1 MDRLKRAKIEGFSPF
16 PSGVQKIY
24 YSGHIDNGGE
34 DVRKAVAVFVV
45 GVSVLAACG
54 GGDSS
59 SSPTTVAETTETTE
73 ATATETTEGT
83 TETTEAADFDIAQV
97 EQSVVKIAAEGTFID
112 PEVGE
117 QRNSAGV
124 GSGLIVSDD
133 GIVVT
138 NNHVVTGAALLRVTV
153 AGEDKPVNATILG
166 VSECS
171 DLAVIKLEG
180 SGYTPLSYRTD
191 DVTPGLE
198 VYAAGFPASDANTID
213 EVDYTLTR
221 GIVSSTT
228 ANGETSWASV
238 DNVIEHDARIRGG
251 NSGGPLLDE
260 QGKIVGIN
268 YSGIDASDQNYAISG
283 DDAQPII
290 DRLMKGEN
298 VDSIGV
304 NGQAVNDPEA
314 GVNGVWVASVESGS
328 PADNAGIEPGD
339 IITRLEGLDLALDGT
354 LSDYCDVIRTQG
366 ADATMNIE
374 VLRFSTEEVYEGQLN
389 GTPLELSFSFA
400 QQFEDDVASDPE
412 SAADTYDEYVSISD
426 DSGSIT
432 VSVPAEWADVNGAA
446 NVNFGPSLYAAPVLQ
461 SFVDTFDTP
470 GVIIEATSA
479 RTAVDIQST
488 LDEIDFST
496 QCTYVGR
503 DSYGDALYLGS
514 FDLYTNCGGGTT
526 SVFVVAVTPSD
537 GSFLAR
543 LLIQAV
549 EPRDLD
555 AADQIFNT
563 FVASP

>member
-1 MDRLKRAKIEGFSPF
+1 M
-16 PSGVQKIY
+16 
-24 YSGHIDNGGE
+24 
-34 DVRKAVAVFVV
+34 RKAAAVVV
-45 GVSVLAACG
+45 GGVFVLAACG

-59 SSPTTVAETTETTE
+59 SAPTTATKTTEGATTETTE
-73 ATATETTEGT
+73 RPETTEGDTTETTEG
-83 TETTEAADFDIAQV
+83 ADFDIAQV
-97 EQSVVKIAAEGTFID
+97 EQSVVKIAAEGTFVD

-117 QRNSAGV
+117 RRNKAGV

-133 GIVVT
+133 GLVVT

-153 AGEDKPVNATILG
+153 AGEDRPVNATVLG

-171 DLAVIKLEG
+171 DLAVIQLEG
-180 SGYTPLSYRTD
+180 SGYTPLEYRTD
-191 DVTPGLE
+191 EATSGLA

-221 GIVSSTT
+221 GIVSSMT
-228 ANGETSWASV
+228 ASGETSWASV
-238 DNVIEHDARIRGG
+238 DSVIEHDARIRGG

-260 QGKIVGIN
+260 QGKIVAIN
-268 YSGIDASDQNYAISG
+268 YAGNDNSDQNYAISAV
-283 DDAQPII
+283 DAQPII
-290 DRLMKGEN
+290 DRLIKGEN

-314 GVNGVWVASVESGS
+314 GVNGIWVASVESGS
-328 PADNAGIEPGD
+328 PADTAGILPGD

-366 ADATMNIE
+366 ADATMSIE

-400 QQFEDDVASDPE
+400 QQFEDDVAVDAE
-412 SAADTYDEYVSISD
+412 SAAETYDTYVSVSD

-432 VSVPAEWADVNGAA
+432 VSVPAEWADLNGMA
-446 NVNFGPSLYAAPVLQ
+446 NENFGPSLYAATDIQ
-461 SFVDTFDTP
+461 SFLDTFDTP
-470 GVIIEATSA
+470 GVIIEATA
-479 RTAVDIQST
+479 GRTAADIQST
-488 LDEIDFST
+488 LDEIDFSS
-496 QCTYVGR
+496 QCTYGGR
-503 DSYGDALYLGS
+503 DIYGDALYLGS
-514 FDLYTNCGGGTT
+514 YDLYTNCGGGTT
-526 SVFVVAVTPSD
+526 SIFVVAVTPSD
-537 GSFLAR
+537 GTFLAR

-549 EPRDLD
+549 EPRDLE

>member
-1 MDRLKRAKIEGFSPF
+1 M
-16 PSGVQKIY
+16 
-24 YSGHIDNGGE
+24 
-34 DVRKAVAVFVV
+34 RKAAAVLVV
-45 GVSVLAACG
+45 GVFVLAACG
-54 GGDSS
+54 GGDDSS
-59 SSPTTVAETTETTE
+59 STPVIATKTTDDATDTTDEPDTTDGDVTDT
-73 ATATETTEGT
+73 TA
-83 TETTEAADFDIAQV
+83 AADFDIAQV

-112 PEVGE
+112 PEFGE
-117 QRNSAGV
+117 IANQAGV

-153 AGEDKPVNATILG
+153 AGKDEPVNATILG

-191 DVTPGLE
+191 DVTSGLE
-198 VYAAGFPASDANTID
+198 VYAAGFPASDENTID
-213 EVDYTLTR
+213 DVDYTLTR

-228 ANGETSWASV
+228 AGGESSWASV

-268 YSGIDASDQNYAISG
+268 YSTIEASDQNYAISG

-328 PADNAGIEPGD
+328 PADTAGILPGD
-339 IITRLEGLDLALDGT
+339 IITRLEGLDMALDGT

-366 ADATMNIE
+366 ADATMAIE

-400 QQFEDDVASDPE
+400 QQFEDDVAVDAE
-412 SAADTYDEYVSISD
+412 SASDTYETYVSVSD
-426 DSGSIT
+426 DSGSIS
-432 VSVPAEWADVNGAA
+432 VEVPAEWADLDGVA
-446 NVNFGPSLYAAPVLQ
+446 NPNFGPSLYAATEIQ
-461 SFVDTFDTP
+461 SFLNTFDTP

-479 RTAVDIQST
+479 RTAADIQST

-496 QCTYVGR
+496 QCTYQGR
-503 DSYGDALYLGS
+503 DVYGDALYLGS
-514 FDLYTNCGGGTT
+514 FDLYTDCGGGTT
-526 SVFVVAVTPSD
+526 SIFVVAVTPSD
-537 GSFLAR
+537 GTFLAR

-563 FVASP
+563 FVAFP